1 MAKLPDNPLVS
12 ELFKAVHGKKDKK
25 GKIDLLSQYK
35 RDDVKALLIW
45 NFDKQIRSAI
55 PEREVPYKKNDAPIN
70 SGGHTRLVHEWRTL
84 YNYIKGGNDSLSQMK
99 RENMFNQLLEGL
111 HESESEIVMLVKDS
125 KLQTK
130 YRITRALVEDVFGK
144 EITWRDKGG

>member
-12 ELFKAVHGKKDKK
+12 ELFKAVHGKKDKG
-25 GKIDLLSQYK
+25 GKKDLLSQYK

-55 PEREVPYKKNDAPIN
+55 PEGEVPYKKNEAPIN

-84 YNYIKGGNDSLSQMK
+84 YNYVRGGNDKISQMK
-99 RENMFNQLLEGL
+99 RETMFIQLLEGL
-111 HESESEIVMLVKDS
+111 HESEAELLMLVKDK

-130 YRITRALVEDVFGK
+130 YRITRALVEDVFD
-144 EITWRDKGG
+144 EIVWRDK

>member
-25 GKIDLLSQYK
+25 GKIELLSQYK

-45 NFDKQIRSAI
+45 NFDKEIRSAL
-55 PEREVPYKKNDAPIN
+55 PEGEVPYKKNEAPIN

-84 YNYIKGGNDSLSQMK
+84 YNYIRGGNDKLSQMK
-99 RENMFNQLLEGL
+99 RETMFVQLLEGL
-111 HESESEIVMLVKDS
+111 HESEAELLMLVKD
-125 KLQTK
+125 KQLQSK
-130 YRITRALVEDVFGK
+130 YRITRAVVEDVFK
-144 EITWRDKGG
+144 DIVWRDA

>member
-1 MAKLPDNPLVS
+1 MANLPDNPLVS

-25 GKIDLLSQYK
+25 GKADLLAQHK

-55 PEREVPYKKNDAPIN
+55 PEGEVPYKKNEAPIN

-84 YNYIKGGNDSLSQMK
+84 YNYVRGGNDKISQMK
-99 RENMFNQLLEGL
+99 RETMFIQLLEGL
-111 HESESEIVMLVKDS
+111 HESEAELLMLVKD
-125 KLQTK
+125 KNLQSK
-130 YRITRALVEDVFGK
+130 YRITRALVEEVFD
-144 EITWRDKGG
+144 EIVWRDK

>member
-25 GKIDLLSQYK
+25 GKADLLAQHK

-55 PEREVPYKKNDAPIN
+55 PEGEVPYKKNEAPIN

-84 YNYIKGGNDSLSQMK
+84 YNYVRGGNDKISQMK
-99 RENMFNQLLEGL
+99 RETMFIQLLEGL
-111 HESESEIVMLVKDS
+111 HESEAELLMLVKD
-125 KLQTK
+125 KNLQSK
-130 YRITRALVEDVFGK
+130 YRITRALVEEVFDD
-144 EITWRDKGG
+144 IVWRDK

>member
-25 GKIDLLSQYK
+25 GKADLLSQYK

-45 NFDKQIRSAI
+45 NFDKQIKSAI
-55 PEREVPYKKNDAPIN
+55 PEGDVPYKKNEAPIN

-84 YNYIKGGNDSLSQMK
+84 YNYIRGGNDQLSQMK
-99 RENMFNQLLEGL
+99 RETMFIQLLESL
-111 HESESEIVMLVKDS
+111 HESEAELLMLVKDK
-125 KLQTK
+125 KLQSK
-130 YRITRALVEDVFGK
+130 YRITRALVEEVFD
-144 EITWRDKGG
+144 EIHWRDK

>member
-25 GKIDLLSQYK
+25 GKADLLSQHK

-55 PEREVPYKKNDAPIN
+55 QKVKYLTKRMRHLSTLVDIHVLFM
-70 SGGHTRLVHEWRTL
+70 SGELFT
-84 YNYIKGGNDSLSQMK
+84 IM
-99 RENMFNQLLEGL
+99 
-111 HESESEIVMLVKDS
+111 
-125 KLQTK
+125 
-130 YRITRALVEDVFGK
+130 
-144 EITWRDKGG
+144 

>member
-55 PEREVPYKKNDAPIN
+55 PEGEVPYKKNEAPIN

-84 YNYIKGGNDSLSQMK
+84 YNYIKGGNDALSQMK
-99 RENMFNQLLEGL
+99 RETMFIQLLEGL
-111 HESESEIVMLVKDS
+111 HESEAEIVMLVKDS

>member
-55 PEREVPYKKNDAPIN
+55 PEGEVPYKKNDAPIN

-99 RENMFNQLLEGL
+99 RENMFIQLLEGL
-111 HESESEIVMLVKDS
+111 HESESEIVMLAKDK

>member
-25 GKIDLLSQYK
+25 GKADLLSQYK

-55 PEREVPYKKNDAPIN
+55 PEGDVPFKKNEAPIN

-84 YNYIKGGNDSLSQMK
+84 YNYIRGGNDQLSQMK
-99 RENMFNQLLEGL
+99 RENMFIQLLESL
-111 HESESEIVMLVKDS
+111 HESEAELLLLVKDK

-130 YRITRALVEDVFGK
+130 YRITRALVEEVFD
-144 EITWRDKGG
+144 EIHWRDK

>member
-25 GKIDLLSQYK
+25 GKADLLAQHK

-55 PEREVPYKKNDAPIN
+55 PEGEVPYKKNEAPIN

-84 YNYIKGGNDSLSQMK
+84 YNYVRGGNDKISQMK
-99 RENMFNQLLEGL
+99 RETMFIQLLEGL
-111 HESESEIVMLVKDS
+111 SAEEAELLCLVKDGDLLKS
-125 KLQTK
+125 
-130 YRITRALVEDVFGK
+130 IK
-144 EITWRDKGG
+144 ELLKQVDF

>member
-12 ELFKAVHGKKDKK
+12 ELFKAVHGKKDKG
-25 GKIDLLSQYK
+25 GKRELLSQYK

-45 NFDKQIRSAI
+45 NFDKQIKSAI
-55 PEREVPYKKNDAPIN
+55 PEGEVPYKKNEAPIN

-84 YNYIKGGNDSLSQMK
+84 YNYIRGGNDALSQMK
-99 RENMFNQLLEGL
+99 RETMFIQLLESL
-111 HESESEIVMLVKDS
+111 HESEAELLMLVKDK

-130 YRITRALVEDVFGK
+130 YRITRALVEEVFD
-144 EITWRDKGG
+144 EITWRDK

>member
-25 GKIDLLSQYK
+25 GKADRLAQHK

-55 PEREVPYKKNDAPIN
+55 PEGEVPYKKNEAPIN

-84 YNYIKGGNDSLSQMK
+84 YNYVRGGNDKISQMK
-99 RENMFNQLLEGL
+99 REPMFIQLLEGL
-111 HESESEIVMLVKDS
+111 HESEAELLMLVKD
-125 KLQTK
+125 KNLQSK
-130 YRITRALVEDVFGK
+130 YRITRALVEEVFD
-144 EITWRDKGG
+144 EIVWRDK

>member
-25 GKIDLLSQYK
+25 GKADLLSQYK

-55 PEREVPYKKNDAPIN
+55 PEGDVPFKKNEAPIN

-84 YNYIKGGNDSLSQMK
+84 YNYIRGGNDQLSQMK
-99 RENMFNQLLEGL
+99 RENMFIQLLESL
-111 HESESEIVMLVKDS
+111 HESEAELLLLVKDK

-130 YRITRALVEDVFGK
+130 YRITRALVEEVFD
-144 EITWRDKGG
+144 EITWRDK

>member
-25 GKIDLLSQYK
+25 GKADLLAQHK

-45 NFDKQIRSAI
+45 NFDKQIKSAI
-55 PEREVPYKKNDAPIN
+55 PEGEVPYKKNEAPIN

-84 YNYIKGGNDSLSQMK
+84 YNYVRGGNDKISQMK
-99 RENMFNQLLEGL
+99 RETMFIQLLEGL
-111 HESESEIVMLVKDS
+111 HESEAELLMLVKD
-125 KLQTK
+125 KNLQSK
-130 YRITRALVEDVFGK
+130 YRITRALVEEVFD
-144 EITWRDKGG
+144 EIVWRDK

>member
-12 ELFKAVHGKKDKK
+12 ELFKAVHGKKDKG
-25 GKIDLLSQYK
+25 GKKDLLSQYK

-45 NFDKQIRSAI
+45 NFDKQIKSAI
-55 PEREVPYKKNDAPIN
+55 PEGEVPYKKNEAPIN

-84 YNYIKGGNDSLSQMK
+84 YNYIRGGNDQLSQMK
-99 RENMFNQLLEGL
+99 RENMFIQLLESL
-111 HESESEIVMLVKDS
+111 HESEAELLLLVKDK

-130 YRITRALVEDVFGK
+130 YRITRALVEEVFD
-144 EITWRDKGG
+144 EITWRDK

>member
-12 ELFKAVHGKKDKK
+12 ELFKAVHGKKDKG
-25 GKIDLLSQYK
+25 GKKDLLSQYK

-55 PEREVPYKKNDAPIN
+55 PEGEVPYKKNEAPIN

-84 YNYIKGGNDSLSQMK
+84 YNYIRGGNDQLSQMK
-99 RENMFNQLLEGL
+99 RENMFIQLLESL
-111 HESESEIVMLVKDS
+111 HESEAELLLLVKDK

-130 YRITRALVEDVFGK
+130 YRITRALVEEVFH
-144 EITWRDKGG
+144 EITWRDK

>member
-25 GKIDLLSQYK
+25 GKADLLAQNK
-35 RDDVKALLIW
+35 RDDVKELLIW

-55 PEREVPYKKNDAPIN
+55 PEGEVPYKKNEAPIN

-84 YNYIKGGNDSLSQMK
+84 YNYVRGGNDKISQMK
-99 RENMFNQLLEGL
+99 RETMFIQLLEGL
-111 HESESEIVMLVKDS
+111 HESEAELLMLVKD
-125 KLQTK
+125 KNLQSK
-130 YRITRALVEDVFGK
+130 YRITRALVEEVFD
-144 EITWRDKGG
+144 EIVWRDK

>member
-25 GKIDLLSQYK
+25 GKTDLLSQHK

-45 NFDKQIRSAI
+45 NIDKEIRSAI
-55 PEREVPYKKNDAPIN
+55 PEGEVPYKKNEAPIN

-84 YNYIKGGNDSLSQMK
+84 YNYVKGGNDKLSQMK
-99 RENMFNQLLEGL
+99 RETMFIQLLEGL
-111 HESESEIVMLVKDS
+111 HESEAELLMLVKD
-125 KLQTK
+125 KNLQSK
-130 YRITRALVEDVFGK
+130 YRITRALVEEVFDD
-144 EITWRDKGG
+144 IVWRDK

>member
-25 GKIDLLSQYK
+25 GKADLLGQHK
-35 RDDVKALLIW
+35 RADVKALLIW

-55 PEREVPYKKNDAPIN
+55 PEGEVPYKKNEAPIN

-84 YNYIKGGNDSLSQMK
+84 YNYVRGGNDKISQMK
-99 RENMFNQLLEGL
+99 RETMFIQLLEGL
-111 HESESEIVMLVKDS
+111 HESEAELLMLVKD
-125 KLQTK
+125 KNLQSR
-130 YRITRALVEDVFGK
+130 YRITRALVEEVFD
-144 EITWRDKGG
+144 EIVWRDK